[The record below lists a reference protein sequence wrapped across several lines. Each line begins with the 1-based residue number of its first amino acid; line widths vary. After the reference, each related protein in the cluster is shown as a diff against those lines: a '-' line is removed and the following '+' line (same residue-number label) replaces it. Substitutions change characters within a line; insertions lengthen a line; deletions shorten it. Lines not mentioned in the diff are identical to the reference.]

1 MALRSL
7 LGLLGEDPAAVTL
20 AREGGHAF
28 VSASLRPYAI
38 AALAD
43 RPAPAEPAGRPAPAG
58 PAGREPAGRAPRPTL
73 VVVGDD
79 RAARD
84 LAADLSAWLHPR
96 PVRYYP
102 SRGVAYESHLA
113 PPPHLVGLRVAALD
127 ALLDATGRARPR
139 DGDSGD
145 GGPRDGAP
153 GDGAPHEREPPV
165 VVVSAVALSEKV
177 PDPALRPRSLRLRV
191 GELLDLEEC
200 ASELVAAGYERVDQ
214 VSERGQ
220 FALRGGLLDMFPAT
234 EDRAVRVDM
243 FDIEIESLR
252 WFSTFTQRSLGEL
265 QEVEIAPAAE
275 LALEH
280 RELAQIAAADA
291 RNDRPDIAELLP
303 VERFGALL
311 DLLDRDTEL
320 MVAAEEELAPALR
333 DHWSDVCAAFADA
346 DAHHLY
352 VSPEEIESAL
362 AERAGIWLSAL
373 SADQPLQ
380 LRAQAADT
388 GARSLAEAE
397 PELEKLVRSGYRTVV
412 SFPRRGEGDRAAYN
426 LGRLK
431 AGWLGEDA
439 GAAGHAPPEPALR
452 FAVASLREGFVAPA
466 LKLAVLPEHR
476 LLRRRRAARGE
487 GAAEDGRGRPRR
499 GALRSFAE
507 LRTGDIVVHEDHGV
521 ARFAGFETRTVA
533 NVTRDYLYLE
543 YQGDDRVYVPT
554 EQLAKISRY
563 VGYGAGPGEGGPPLS
578 KLGGTRFQTMK
589 ARARRAAQALAG
601 ELLGLYAE
609 RRRRR
614 GHAFGPDSDW
624 QREFEAKFPFA
635 ETPDQLEAI
644 ERVKADME
652 APRPMDRLICGD
664 VGYGKTE
671 VALRAAFKAAGEGK
685 QVLMLA
691 PTTILAQQHYG
702 TFSERLADFPIVIE
716 HVSRFR
722 SHAEQRA
729 AIEGFAQGRV
739 DILIGTHRV
748 LSRDVRAKDLGLLI
762 VDEEQ
767 RFGVKQK
774 ELLRQLK
781 LRVDVISM
789 SATPIPRTLQM
800 SLAGL
805 REISVIETPPEGRR
819 PIRTYVGEYAEELVK
834 RAIERERERDGQV
847 FFLHNRVESIAETA
861 ERLRALCPGV
871 RFAVAH
877 GQMDEA
883 ALETVMMEYLRGEHD
898 VLVCTSIIES
908 GIDIP
913 QANTLIVEHADRFG
927 LAQLYQIRGRV
938 GRSRER
944 AYAYLMYDSAA
955 ALTPE
960 AAARLAALSDYTE
973 LGAGFRIAMRD
984 LELRGAGN
992 LLGDEQSGHVAAL
1005 GFELY
1010 MQMLDE
1016 AVRNA
1021 GPFARADAEA
1031 GEQDGGEP
1039 GERAGE
1045 QAAVEEPPEPVRLD
1059 VAVDAYIPTDY
1070 VPYEQAKID
1079 IHRRIAG
1086 ALEVAD
1092 VERLR
1097 EELQDR
1103 FGPVPDSL
1111 ANLLA
1116 LQRARIKFGQAGAS
1130 AVSFRGD
1137 RLAVT
1142 PIELD
1147 SARARRLRE
1156 ELPGAIYESGRSQ
1169 VSLRVPSDGP
1179 ARFPTVVRAADVL
1192 LALTREA
1199 A

>member
-7 LGLLGEDPAAVTL
+7 LGLIEDDPAATTL

-28 VSASLRPYAI
+28 VSASLRPYLI
-38 AALAD
+38 AALSD
-43 RPAPAEPAGRPAPAG
+43 RQPDAQPLH
-58 PAGREPAGRAPRPTL
+58 PTL

-84 LAADLSAWLHPR
+84 LAADLRAWLEPR
-96 PVRYYP
+96 RVRYYP

-127 ALLDATGRARPR
+127 ALLT
-139 DGDSGD
+139 
-145 GGPRDGAP
+145 AP
-153 GDGAPHEREPPV
+153 GADEEPPV

-177 PDPALRPRSLRLRV
+177 PDPALRPRSFTLRV

-200 ASELVAAGYERVDQ
+200 AAELVAAGYERVDQ
-214 VSERGQ
+214 VGERGQ
-220 FALRGGLLDMFPAT
+220 FALRGGLLDVFPAT

-243 FDIEIESLR
+243 FDVEIESLR
-252 WFSTFTQRSLGEL
+252 WFSTFTQRSLGDVS
-265 QEVEIAPAAE
+265 EVEIAPAAE
-275 LALEH
+275 LAIEH
-280 RELAQIAAADA
+280 RELAEIAASEDQS
-291 RNDRPDIAELLP
+291 DRPDIAELLP

-311 DLLDRDTEL
+311 DLLDADTEL
-320 MVAAEEELAPALR
+320 LVAAEEELKSALS
-333 DHWSDVCAAFADA
+333 DHWTDVCAAFADA

-352 VSPEEIESAL
+352 VSPADIESAL
-362 AERAGIWLSAL
+362 VERARIWLS
-373 SADQPLQ
+373 SISGEQPLQ

-388 GARSLAEAE
+388 AARSLAEAE

-412 SFPRRGEGDRAAYN
+412 AFPRRGEGERAAYN
-426 LGRLK
+426 LGRMQ
-431 AGWLGEDA
+431 ATWLGEDVDV
-439 GAAGHAPPEPALR
+439 GRQVLEEPTLR
-452 FAVASLREGFVAPA
+452 FAAASLREGFVAPQ
-466 LKLAVLPEHR
+466 LKLAIFPEHR
-476 LLRRRRAARGE
+476 LLRRRRAERAGATPGE
-487 GAAEDGRGRPRR
+487 AGRGAPGGVRR
-499 GALRSFAE
+499 GALRSFTE

-533 NVTRDYLYLE
+533 EVTRDYLYLE

-563 VGYGAGPGEGGPPLS
+563 VGAGGEHPPLS
-578 KLGGTRFQTMK
+578 KLGGTRWETMK
-589 ARARRAAQALAG
+589 ARARRAAQELAG

-609 RRRRR
+609 RRLRS
-614 GHAFGPDSDW
+614 GHAFEPDSDW
-624 QREFEAKFPFA
+624 QREFEQRFPFT

-644 ERVKADME
+644 ELVKADME

-671 VALRAAFKAAGEGK
+671 VALRAAFKAASQGK

-702 TFSERLADFPIVIE
+702 TFSERLADYPINVE

-722 SHAEQRA
+722 SQAEQRA
-729 AIEGFAQGRV
+729 AIAGFAQGQV

-819 PIRTYVGEYAEELVK
+819 PVKTYVGEYEEELVK
-834 RAIERERERDGQV
+834 RAILREHERDGQA
-847 FFLHNRVESIAETA
+847 FFLHNRVESIDETA

-877 GQMDEA
+877 GQMSEGE
-883 ALETVMMEYLRGEHD
+883 LETVMMDYLRGEQD

-913 QANTLIVEHADRFG
+913 QANTLIVEHADAFG
-927 LAQLYQIRGRV
+927 LSQLYQIRGRV

-944 AYAYLMYDSAA
+944 AYSYLMYDSAA
-955 ALTPE
+955 ALTPD
-960 AAARLAALSDYTE
+960 AAQRLAALSDYTE
-973 LGAGFRIAMRD
+973 LGAGFRVAMRD

-1021 GPFARADAEA
+1021 EAVGGRAIGEEA
-1031 GEQDGGEP
+1031 QDL
-1039 GERAGE
+1039 
-1045 QAAVEEPPEPVRLD
+1045 PEPVRLD
-1059 VAVDAYIPTDY
+1059 VNVDAYVPPDY
-1070 VPYEQAKID
+1070 VPYEQAKIE
-1079 IHRRIAG
+1079 IHRRVAG
-1086 ALEVAD
+1086 ALEVAEVQQLND
-1092 VERLR
+1092 
-1097 EELQDR
+1097 ELEDR
-1103 FGPVPDSL
+1103 FGPVPEPL
-1111 ANLLA
+1111 QNLLA

-1130 AVSFRGD
+1130 VVSFRGD

-1147 SARARRLRE
+1147 SVRARRLRE
-1156 ELPGAIYESGRSQ
+1156 ELPDALYESGRSQ
-1169 VSLRVPSDGP
+1169 VSVRVPRDGP

-1192 LALTREA
+1192 LSLTRQA

>member
-7 LGLLGEDPAAVTL
+7 LGLIEDDPAATTL

-28 VSASLRPYAI
+28 VSASLRPYLI
-38 AALAD
+38 AALSD
-43 RPAPAEPAGRPAPAG
+43 
-58 PAGREPAGRAPRPTL
+58 RAPDVQASSLHPTL

-84 LAADLSAWLHPR
+84 LAADLRAWLEPR
-96 PVRYYP
+96 RVRYYP

-127 ALLDATGRARPR
+127 ALLT
-139 DGDSGD
+139 
-145 GGPRDGAP
+145 AP
-153 GDGAPHEREPPV
+153 GADEEPPV

-177 PDPALRPRSLRLRV
+177 PDPALRPRSFTLRV

-200 ASELVAAGYERVDQ
+200 AAELVAAGYERVDQ
-214 VSERGQ
+214 VGERGQ
-220 FALRGGLLDMFPAT
+220 FALRGGLLDVFPAT

-243 FDIEIESLR
+243 FDVEIESLR
-252 WFSTFTQRSLGEL
+252 WFSTFTQRSLGDVS
-265 QEVEIAPAAE
+265 EVEIAPAAE
-275 LALEH
+275 LAIEH
-280 RELAQIAAADA
+280 RELAEIAASEEES
-291 RNDRPDIAELLP
+291 DRPDVAELLP

-311 DLLDRDTEL
+311 DLLDADTEL
-320 MVAAEEELAPALR
+320 LVAAEEELKSALS
-333 DHWSDVCAAFADA
+333 DHWTDVCAAFADA

-352 VSPEEIESAL
+352 VSPADIESAL
-362 AERAGIWLSAL
+362 VERARIWLS
-373 SADQPLQ
+373 SISGEQPLQ

-388 GARSLAEAE
+388 AARSLAEAE

-412 SFPRRGEGDRAAYN
+412 AFPRRGEGERAAYN
-426 LGRLK
+426 LGRMQ
-431 AGWLGEDA
+431 ATWLGEDVDV
-439 GAAGHAPPEPALR
+439 GRQVLEPSLR
-452 FAVASLREGFVAPA
+452 FAAASLREGFVAPQ
-466 LKLAVLPEHR
+466 LHLAIFPEHR
-476 LLRRRRAARGE
+476 LLRRRRAERAGATPGE
-487 GAAEDGRGRPRR
+487 AGRGAPGGVRR
-499 GALRSFAE
+499 GALRSFTE

-533 NVTRDYLYLE
+533 EVTRDYLYLE

-563 VGYGAGPGEGGPPLS
+563 VGAGGEHPPLS
-578 KLGGTRFQTMK
+578 KLGGTRWETMK
-589 ARARRAAQALAG
+589 ARARRAAQELAG

-609 RRRRR
+609 RRLRS
-614 GHAFGPDSDW
+614 GHAFEPDSDW
-624 QREFEAKFPFA
+624 QREFEQRFPFT

-644 ERVKADME
+644 ELVKADME

-671 VALRAAFKAAGEGK
+671 VALRAAFKAASQGK

-702 TFSERLADFPIVIE
+702 TFSERLADYPINVE

-722 SHAEQRA
+722 SQAEQRA
-729 AIEGFAQGRV
+729 AIAGFAQGQV

-819 PIRTYVGEYAEELVK
+819 PVKTYVGEYEEELVK
-834 RAIERERERDGQV
+834 RAILREHERDGQA
-847 FFLHNRVESIAETA
+847 FFLHNRVESIDETA

-877 GQMDEA
+877 GQMSEGE
-883 ALETVMMEYLRGEHD
+883 LETVMMDYLRGEQD

-913 QANTLIVEHADRFG
+913 QANTLIVEHADAFG
-927 LAQLYQIRGRV
+927 LSQLYQIRGRV

-955 ALTPE
+955 ALTPD
-960 AAARLAALSDYTE
+960 AAQRLAALSDYTE
-973 LGAGFRIAMRD
+973 LGAGFRVAMRD

-1021 GPFARADAEA
+1021 EAVGGRAIGEEA
-1031 GEQDGGEP
+1031 QDL
-1039 GERAGE
+1039 
-1045 QAAVEEPPEPVRLD
+1045 PEPVRLD
-1059 VAVDAYIPTDY
+1059 VNVDAYVPPDY
-1070 VPYEQAKID
+1070 VPYEQAKIE
-1079 IHRRIAG
+1079 IHRRVAG
-1086 ALEVAD
+1086 ALEVAEVQQLHD
-1092 VERLR
+1092 
-1097 EELQDR
+1097 ELEDR
-1103 FGPVPDSL
+1103 FGPVPEPL
-1111 ANLLA
+1111 ENLLA

-1130 AVSFRGD
+1130 VVSFRGD

-1147 SARARRLRE
+1147 SVRARRLRE
-1156 ELPGAIYESGRSQ
+1156 ELPDALYESGRSQ
-1169 VSLRVPSDGP
+1169 VSVRVPRDGP

-1192 LALTREA
+1192 LSLTRQA